1 MCIRDSTEPGY
12 DVLKAINKDKDRD
25 DKGWSIGDRGRETHW
40 ARFALEKP
48 LNVEQEDSTLVV
60 TITCRYSDNE
70 FPIGKFRI
78 YTTDSEAPLKRGL
91 SESIASILSKS
102 EVDRSSIDKST
113 VLDWVK
119 LQQPEYLQKRFAW
132 ITAKRPVPADPK
144 MEALKASLAKAEL
157 QVPIDPSLTQLR
169 RDVRYS
175 AEQAANRRLTAAQD
189 LTWALINNAAFIF
202 NY

>member
-1 MCIRDSTEPGY
+1 M
-12 DVLKAINKDKDRD
+12 
-25 DKGWSIGDRGRETHW
+25 
-40 ARFALEKP
+40 
-48 LNVEQEDSTLVV
+48 
-60 TITCRYSDNE
+60 
-70 FPIGKFRI
+70 
-78 YTTDSEAPLKRGL
+78 
-91 SESIASILSKS
+91 
-102 EVDRSSIDKST
+102 
-113 VLDWVK
+113 LDWVK

-132 ITAKRPVPADPK
+132 ITATRPVPADPK

>member
-1 MCIRDSTEPGY
+1 MCIRDS
-12 DVLKAINKDKDRD
+12 
-25 DKGWSIGDRGRETHW
+25 
-40 ARFALEKP
+40 
-48 LNVEQEDSTLVV
+48 
-60 TITCRYSDNE
+60 
-70 FPIGKFRI
+70 

-119 LQQPEYLQKRFAW
+119 LQQPEYLQKHFAW

-157 QVPIDPSLTQLR
+157 QVPIDPSLTLLR